1 MSPAELPRNG
11 EECFTNEKVVFQRPF
26 SIGTSIDIYPAGA
39 YQVESKL
46 QTVEAGGHT
55 AWIRTST
62 TLVVPT
68 ATGSFCREVKGSD
81 LDEAIRR
88 DADQERTSSLSE
100 NPDRDNAEV
109 ARPSR

>member
-26 SIGTSIDIYPAGA
+26 SLGELPEIYPAGA

-46 QTVEAGGHT
+46 QTIEACGHT

-62 TLVVPT
+62 TLVIPT
-68 ATGSFCREVKGSD
+68 ASGSFCREVKGSD
-81 LDEAIRR
+81 LDEAIRC
-88 DADQERTSSLSE
+88 DADRERTSGLSE
-100 NPDRDNAEV
+100 NPDRGKAEV
-109 ARPSR
+109 SGFSR